1 MGQIQYHPIANIF
14 PLIADGPD
22 FDRFVRD
29 ISENGL
35 KEDIWLYE
43 EKILDGRNRYRACTA
58 ADVEPRFRSYDGD
71 DPVGFVVSL
80 NLHRRHLDESQRAM
94 VAAEI
99 ANLSHGGDRTSE
111 QTANLQL
118 EAVSRKQAADMLN
131 VSERSVNTAKKVQ
144 KDAAPELVDQVKHG
158 NVSVS
163 AAAEVSSLPQEE
175 QQHIVAKGEKEI
187 LEAARKIRADKT
199 EKRRVERTEKINKI
213 ARGNAD
219 ITSVDRKYPLVYAD
233 PPWRYD
239 YAETDNRLIEN
250 QYPTMNVEEIC
261 ALDVGGIVAAD
272 DCVLYLWAT
281 SPKLIEALKV
291 VSAWGFEYRTCAV
304 WNKQKIGMG
313 YYFRQQHE
321 LLLVATRGS
330 VPVPPPSSRIGSV
343 FTYERGDHSA
353 KPNEC
358 YEMIESMYPELDK
371 IELFSRTPRDN
382 WHAWGNQS
390 NGT

>member
-1 MGQIQYHPIANIF
+1 MEQIQYHPIANIF
-14 PLIADGPD
+14 PLIAAGPD

-29 ISENGL
+29 ISQNGL

-43 EKILDGRNRYRACTA
+43 ERILDGRNRYRACTA

-71 DPVGFVVSL
+71 DPVEFVVSL

-99 ANLSHGGDRTSE
+99 ANLFNGGDRKTDQS
-111 QTANLQL
+111 ANLQSDS
-118 EAVSRKQAADMLN
+118 VSRKQAADMLN

-239 YAETDNRLIEN
+239 YAETDNRVIEN
-250 QYPTMNVEEIC
+250 QYPTMSVEEIC